1 MSWYWSAELGRNVLN
16 PAKIVNEKPPPPK
29 KKNKKKTHK
38 KASNTE
44 KKRGHVRKSPKDKKG
59 EPLRKTRIKMLN
71 KLIQKKYYKKKA
83 PHYITPLYFIYI

>member
-1 MSWYWSAELGRNVLN
+1 MKNH
-16 PAKIVNEKPPPPK
+16 PPQ
-29 KKNKKKTHK
+29 KKTK
-38 KASNTE
+38 KRPIKKLQIQK

-71 KLIQKKYYKKKA
+71 KLIQKKYYKKKP